1 MTKKSLYMIWAV
13 LLVVCAALGFLPEP
27 EGLDKGICT
36 AMSVLFFLPPGAIVY
51 LGWKS
56 KDLESIRLVRNLAF
70 GSLLMTVALLVANF
84 LTLAASEWVGDVLY
98 AMLVIVTAP
107 MVCSQ
112 YWALSLV
119 LWAALMWS
127 CISILKNKG

>member
-13 LLVVCAALGFLPEP
+13 LFVVCAALGFLPEP

>member
-13 LLVVCAALGFLPEP
+13 LFVICAALGFLPEP